1 MHKAVA
7 GHTPEI
13 RLASFAVPSVLYATM
28 HFVAYL
34 LVLSMML
41 MRKHFAS
48 SMQHDQSARQA
59 CLGSLEKWFED
70 IRIPGGYMS
79 IEHRNDKA
87 NFIDNLNTIP
97 TYNLNHPNGVRTNWL
112 HHTFP
117 NEIFND
123 ANHVKKSKRAIEKL
137 LWKGLSKLKDT
148 VLTLVSGHRPF
159 DFESVQHYL
168 ISTKQLD
175 Y

>member
-1 MHKAVA
+1 M
-7 GHTPEI
+7 PEI

-28 HFVAYL
+28 HFVACL

-87 NFIDNLNTIP
+87 NFIDDLNTIP
-97 TYNLNHPNGVRTNWL
+97 TYNLHHPNGVRTN
-112 HHTFP
+112 HTFQ
-117 NEIFND
+117 IFND
-123 ANHVKKSKRAIEKL
+123 ANHLKKCKSHRKTVVERPIKVKR
-137 LWKGLSKLKDT
+137 
-148 VLTLVSGHRPF
+148 HRTNASF
-159 DFESVQHYL
+159 GA
-168 ISTKQLD
+168 
-175 Y
+175 